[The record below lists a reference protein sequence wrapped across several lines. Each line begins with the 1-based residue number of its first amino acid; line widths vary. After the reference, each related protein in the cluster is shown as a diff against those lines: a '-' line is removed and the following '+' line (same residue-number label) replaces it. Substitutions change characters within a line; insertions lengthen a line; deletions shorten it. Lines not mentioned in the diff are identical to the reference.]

1 MVSSSATCGA
11 LVVVGFLM
19 MSEIGKVEWD
29 KIEYALPEFLTIF
42 AIPMT
47 YSITNG
53 IGFGFIAYCVI
64 KVVQGKAGEVKPLM
78 WAAAMAFLLMFIL
91 S

>member
-1 MVSSSATCGA
+1 
-11 LVVVGFLM
+11 
-19 MSEIGKVEWD
+19 
-29 KIEYALPEFLTIF
+29 
-42 AIPMT
+42 MT